1 MINSTKHSVLD
12 YVGGR
17 VSPEM
22 EIPKCLWIFKHL
34 STSTT
39 KRIAKLMDLADYLTF
54 RSTGIDV
61 RSLCTVVC
69 KWNFLG
75 HLQ

>member
-1 MINSTKHSVLD
+1 MLS
-12 YVGGR
+12 YVGGK

-34 STSTT
+34 PEKTT
-39 KRIAKLMDLADYLTF
+39 KRIAKLFDLADFLTF
-54 RSTGIDV
+54 RATGTDV

-69 KWNFLG
+69 KWNFMG
-75 HLQ
+75 HDQYAFFLI